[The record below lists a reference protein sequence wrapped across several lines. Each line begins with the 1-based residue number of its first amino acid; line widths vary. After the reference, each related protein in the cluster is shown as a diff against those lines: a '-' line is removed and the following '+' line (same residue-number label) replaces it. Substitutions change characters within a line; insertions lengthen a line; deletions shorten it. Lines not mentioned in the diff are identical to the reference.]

1 MRTFT
6 SSPAR
11 LGLTLLATTLAV
23 IPQCLL
29 AAKPETRKVARLAQ
43 AGDTGEP
50 SAAPLA
56 ANQAVQANAFPLHQ
70 RRVSLKDLGIGR
82 PLALRGVDGD
92 ATVGLSVRLD
102 EVVESARLHLTYT
115 LSPALLPNLSHLKI
129 MLNDEVVQTLLVDKD
144 KLGTQQTAELN
155 IDARYFTDFNRLR
168 FQLIGHYTMEC
179 ELPNH
184 SSLWASISN
193 ESYLDLG
200 LRQLPLKNDLALLPA
215 PFFDQRDNRPVNLAF
230 VYGNKPSAGLL
241 KASGS
246 VASWMGMLASYR
258 GTRFSAL
265 ENSLPERH
273 AVVLATNS
281 TRPDFLKDLP
291 TVAKP
296 TLAMASHPTLNGV
309 KLLLVLG
316 QDEAQVQQAAD
327 ALALGKAAIS
337 GESMAVTQ
345 LEMASARVA
354 YDAPRWLTTSR
365 PVQLGELVQTAGEL
379 QVRGTALNDV
389 IRVNTQMAPDLFTWN
404 TRGVPMNLQYRHT
417 PTGTSDH
424 GSLELAINDQF
435 IKSYP
440 LMSSGAASSG
450 TSSILLPLFDD
461 SSIQAK
467 SDYKIPAF
475 LIGGDNQLQF
485 AFQIPPVDIGRC
497 RSVQLPELRAAID
510 PESTIDLTDFYH
522 YTAMPNMAAYANS
535 GFPFTKFAD
544 LAQTSIVLPNATTA
558 ADIEV
563 YLTALGRMGAS
574 TGYAGTRFKV
584 LKASE
589 LEQARGTDILVI
601 SHADSDGLLAK
612 WGQSLPTLIEKGVR
626 SVRTLDR
633 ALGGLSNLFKM
644 DSELRVNSP
653 DGKTIFEGSG
663 PLAAIYG
670 LESPLDK
677 GRSVVILSGT
687 DAPSLKLVSQTLTDP
702 GRVQN
707 VRGDLSFLR
716 GTAIESFRVNPVY
729 YVGDLPWW
737 RRLWFGMH
745 NQPLLLAAV
754 GILSG
759 LILSLAAY
767 IGLRAMARRR
777 LEQKA

>member
-6 SSPAR
+6 LSSAR
-11 LGLTLLATTLAV
+11 LGLTLLALTLAAT
-23 IPQCLL
+23 PQSLM
-29 AAKPETRKVARLAQ
+29 AAKPKGDRAARSAPAGDSGKSTAAASATDLVAQ
-43 AGDTGEP
+43 ANVL
-50 SAAPLA
+50 PLY
-56 ANQAVQANAFPLHQ
+56 Q
-70 RRVSLKDLGIGR
+70 RRVTLKDLGVAR
-82 PLALRGVDGD
+82 PLSLRGVDGD
-92 ATVGLSVRLD
+92 ASVGLSVRLD
-102 EVVESARLHLTYT
+102 EMVESARLHLSYT

-129 MLNDEVVQTLLVDKD
+129 LLNDEVLQTLVVDKD
-144 KLGTQQTAELN
+144 KLGSQQTADLN

-168 FQLIGHYTMEC
+168 FQLIGHYTMDC

-193 ESYLDLG
+193 DSYLEFG

-230 VYGNKPSAGLL
+230 VYGSQPSTGLL

-246 VASWMGMLASYR
+246 VATWLGMLASYR
-258 GTRFSAL
+258 GTRFSVL
-265 ENSLPERH
+265 ENGLPDRH
-273 AVVLATNS
+273 AVVLATNAN
-281 TRPDFLKDLP
+281 RPDFLKDLP
-291 TVAKP
+291 SVAKP
-296 TLAMASHPTLNGV
+296 TLAMASHPTLVGV

-316 QDEAQVQQAAD
+316 QDESQVQQAAD
-327 ALALGKAAIS
+327 ALALGKAALT

-345 LEMASARVA
+345 LEKASPRQA

-365 PVQLGELVQTAGEL
+365 PVQLGELVQTPGEL
-379 QVRGTALNDV
+379 QTRGTALRDV

-440 LMSSGAASSG
+440 LMSSGAASG
-450 TSSILLPLFDD
+450 GSSNILLPLFDD

-485 AFQIPPVDIGRC
+485 TFQVPPADIGRC

-544 LAQTSIVLPNATTA
+544 LAQTSIVLPTTTTP

-589 LEQARGTDILVI
+589 LERAHGTDILMI
-601 SHADSDGLLAK
+601 SRADSDGLLGK

-626 SVRTLDR
+626 SIRTLDR
-633 ALGGLSNLFKM
+633 ALGGMFNLFKM

-653 DGKTIFEGSG
+653 DAKAIFEGDG

-677 GRSVVILSGT
+677 GRSVVILSGS
-687 DAPSLKLVSQTLTDP
+687 DASSLKLVSQTLTDP

-737 RRLWFGMH
+737 RRLWFSMH
-745 NQPLLLAAV
+745 NHPLLLAAV
-754 GILSG
+754 GIVSG

-767 IGLRAMARRR
+767 VGLRTMARRR